1 MKVPSITAFAILK
14 SQNWTLFGRLLEENV
29 HNCVL
34 LGWSLYFYSHK
45 NGFGEAANRG
55 STAHFQDFNSE
66 KC

>member
-1 MKVPSITAFAILK
+1 MKVPSITALPFKVPELD
-14 SQNWTLFGRLLEENV
+14 TFGRLLEENV

-45 NGFGEAANRG
+45 NGFGKAANTG

-66 KC
+66 KS